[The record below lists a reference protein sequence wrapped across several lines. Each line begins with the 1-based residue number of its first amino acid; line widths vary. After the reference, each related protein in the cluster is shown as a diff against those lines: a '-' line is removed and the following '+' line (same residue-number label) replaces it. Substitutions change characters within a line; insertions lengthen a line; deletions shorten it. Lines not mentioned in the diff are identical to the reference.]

1 MSTDTATKECFRFE
15 GRLIADAEIL
25 RMHLATG
32 APYYVYVLCRPDG
45 EPFYVGKG
53 IKTRVLDHDAEAR
66 NTRRLTHKLNVIR
79 ALHRSKRVLNYHID
93 SFHKEET
100 TALARERHLIQ
111 AIGRHDLGLG
121 PLTNQTDGGE
131 GTSNPSEKSRQRR
144 RDTLWGENADG
155 LERQLANRFY
165 QRLCEVKSVPI
176 KPLDGYRVEGL
187 WANREKFNMTARQ
200 AGPLAASAIAN
211 RILLQ
216 RGAIILRRM
225 VVEKTTLII
234 ENGVGRDILS
244 SRMATLRDAQLGKES
259 FELTSAGFE
268 FMRRE
273 LGESLLIDAGILL
286 PESP

>member
-1 MSTDTATKECFRFE
+1 
-15 GRLIADAEIL
+15 L
-25 RMHLATG
+25 R
-32 APYYVYVLCRPDG
+32 
-45 EPFYVGKG
+45 
-53 IKTRVLDHDAEAR
+53 
-66 NTRRLTHKLNVIR
+66 
-79 ALHRSKRVLNYHID
+79 
-93 SFHKEET
+93 
-100 TALARERHLIQ
+100 
-111 AIGRHDLGLG
+111 LG

-131 GTSNPSEKSRQRR
+131 GTSNPSEESRQRR
-144 RDTLWGENADG
+144 RDTLWGENADA

-165 QRLCEVKSVPI
+165 QRLCEVKSVPT

-200 AGPLAASAIAN
+200 AGALAASAIAN
-211 RILLQ
+211 RVLLQ

-244 SRMATLRDAQLGKES
+244 SRIATLHDAQLGKES

-268 FMRRE
+268 FLRRE

-286 PESP
+286 PESA